1 MQLLIEVHDP
11 EEQQINIGF
20 VCAHCH
26 APQIFMVKANSDPAP
41 NGKGNLLTN
50 PEPIRVTNVP
60 NILIP
65 AARLQTWPDFKG
77 EDKRLIVTCGACLSY
92 ETQVFFQLKG
102 NSTFVPLSKPKRTAK
117 IGVED

>member
-26 APQIFMVKANSDPAP
+26 APQIFMVKFDLATQP
-41 NGKGNLLTN
+41 
-50 PEPIRVTNVP
+50 PIEVTNVP

-65 AARLQTWPDFKG
+65 AARLEKWPDFG
-77 EDKRLIVTCGACLSY
+77 GDDKRMVVTCGTCLSRQ
-92 ETQVFFQLKG
+92 TQVFFQLKG
-102 NSTFVPLSKPKRTAK
+102 NSTFVPLEKPKRTAK